1 MRSAL
6 LNTPW
11 GASEMG
17 KDYLWGAYHCL
28 GLGPENPSPDSWSFM
43 CCNWTPWRSTSPALH
58 LRSLCGSL
66 HQAEP
71 EGVSGGIRVGYLC
84 RLLNSHSWTLHIQLL
99 GPWLNISIQLP
110 KRKTFKKPLFTC
122 AGAQRKRSGVSRRF
136 PRLIE
141 INSAPLVN
149 CRK

>member
-6 LNTPW
+6 LNTPQ

-43 CCNWTPWRSTSPALH
+43 CYNWTPWRSTSL
-58 LRSLCGSL
+58 LFIWGLCVDLCTRQSQRGSQVVFEL
-66 HQAEP
+66 GTSA
-71 EGVSGGIRVGYLC
+71 GFFY
-84 RLLNSHSWTLHIQLL
+84 SHSWIVHIHLL
-99 GPWLNISIQLP
+99 GLCFNLSIPLL
-110 KRKTFKKPLFTC
+110 KRKSFKKPLFTC
-122 AGAQRKRSGVSRRF
+122 AAAQTKGSGVSRRF

-141 INSAPLVN
+141 INSTPLVN
-149 CRK
+149 GRK